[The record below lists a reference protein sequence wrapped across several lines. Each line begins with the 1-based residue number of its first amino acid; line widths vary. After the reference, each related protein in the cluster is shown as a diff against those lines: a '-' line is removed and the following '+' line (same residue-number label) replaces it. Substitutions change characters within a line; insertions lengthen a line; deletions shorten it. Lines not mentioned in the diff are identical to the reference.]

1 MEITIDLKTIQD
13 LLEEQRLDLLR
24 RITEQA
30 QKNEP
35 QAVGD
40 SDRFALAQRY
50 VSQQRRSNAFVRA
63 ARILEQVEVALQR
76 LDEGT

>member
-1 MEITIDLKTIQD
+1 MEKTIDLQA
-13 LLEEQRLDLLR
+13 LRAVLEEQHLDLLR
-24 RITEQA
+24 RIGEHA

-35 QAVGD
+35 KAVGD
-40 SDRFALAQRY
+40 SDRSALAQRY

-63 ARILEQVEVALQR
+63 ARILEQVEAALQR